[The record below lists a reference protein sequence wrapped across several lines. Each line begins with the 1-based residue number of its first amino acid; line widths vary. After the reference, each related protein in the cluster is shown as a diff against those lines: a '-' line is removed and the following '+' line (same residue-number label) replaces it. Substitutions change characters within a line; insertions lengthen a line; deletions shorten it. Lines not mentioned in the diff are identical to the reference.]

1 MYISKEKR
9 NELKESLNQLNESRC
24 LMEGS
29 WKLPFDIESAT
40 KLKKFMEKAQPKETA
55 KDNLYYIFGD
65 DELFDNIEDSID
77 PNDVRYEVKVRLRE
91 LLHAYDNN
99 EIKYDGTI
107 DQETRKIL
115 NSILEV
121 QLNEEVLKS
130 RDGCPIKVGNRVIV
144 INGPEAYVNCE
155 GVVDW
160 VGNDQ
165 CVVIFDDAKPVKQN
179 LMDCNQLSVVKTN
192 ELDESSLMETSEED
206 DITVEVDGEVVV
218 DTAEEE
224 EEEQK
229 DALDGYGSKLA
240 ITDMLL
246 RAVSDENETIQFY
259 NNLIATCEEE
269 GFSEIANVIRH
280 ISEEENIHVGMLQ
293 HAMATISDQA
303 KTIKDGEEEAAQ
315 ILNGEE
321 DLTPEDTAIEG

>member
-9 NELKESLNQLNESRC
+9 IKLKESLNSINESRC

-65 DELFDNIEDSID
+65 DELFDNIEDPVD
-77 PNDVRYEVKVRLRE
+77 LGDVRHEVKIRLRE

-121 QLNEEVLKS
+121 QLNEEILKS
-130 RDGCPIKVGNRVIV
+130 RDGCPIKIGNRVIV
-144 INGPEAYVNCE
+144 INGPEQYVNCE

-160 VGNDQ
+160 IGNNQ
-165 CVVIFDDAKPVKQN
+165 CVVIFDNAKPVKQN
-179 LMDCNQLSVVKTN
+179 LMDCNQLS
-192 ELDESSLMETSEED
+192 
-206 DITVEVDGEVVV
+206 
-218 DTAEEE
+218 
-224 EEEQK
+224 
-229 DALDGYGSKLA
+229 
-240 ITDMLL
+240 
-246 RAVSDENETIQFY
+246 FY
-259 NNLIATCEEE
+259 
-269 GFSEIANVIRH
+269 F
-280 ISEEENIHVGMLQ
+280 
-293 HAMATISDQA
+293 
-303 KTIKDGEEEAAQ
+303 
-315 ILNGEE
+315 IL
-321 DLTPEDTAIEG
+321 